1 MKNRINELESQ
12 ISQSKWDL
20 GHVDIINSLQSQ
32 LDFQKEINKSLNLQL
47 DQLSNDIK
55 RKVNYEHSM
64 SNIKDYEEMYNMV
77 KSKSEDVSRL
87 LSDNYSL
94 K

>member
-20 GHVDIINSLQSQ
+20 GHVDIINSIQSQ